1 MNRTGTTQKRIEQVD
16 GRTVLFLTVCSCLVS
31 FLTTDL
37 IGHAVFTF
45 WLLLILCYF
54 GLYKQ
59 GIGCYTVYLVTVVG
73 LYLETKYSISF
84 PSPLLLSMIYKLLL
98 PAMPAYLLFRIPSGK
113 LTASLRKLPIP
124 AKAMLVL
131 VVMLRFAPTII
142 LEFGE
147 VREAMKIRG
156 FLRSV
161 PTVLRHPLNTLE
173 YAIVPMVFRSL
184 KIADEL
190 SASAIVRGIESPYKS
205 KVTMSAASHR
215 WTRSS
220 CWSALQL
227 ESYAA
232 FCCKGVS
239 QWEKKSQFGI
249 LHFLI
254 VVGAIRSVMLHW
266 TFALG
271 K

>member
-124 AKAMLVL
+124 AKAMLV
-131 VVMLRFAPTII
+131 I

-190 SASAIVRGIESPYKS
+190 SASAIVRGIESPYKKQS
-205 KVTMSAASHR
+205 YYVSRISPLDAFLMLVSTAAGIV
-215 WTRSS
+215 
-220 CWSALQL
+220 
-227 ESYAA
+227 
-232 FCCKGVS
+232 CCV
-239 QWEKKSQFGI
+239 
-249 LHFLI
+249 LL
-254 VVGAIRSVMLHW
+254 
-266 TFALG
+266 
-271 K
+271 

>member
-1 MNRTGTTQKRIEQVD
+1 MVSAYCGSTSKKPVLWDEQNRYDTKANRAGRWAD
-16 GRTVLFLTVCSCLVS
+16 G
-31 FLTTDL
+31 L
-37 IGHAVFTF
+37 IFDR
-45 WLLLILCYF
+45 
-54 GLYKQ
+54 
-59 GIGCYTVYLVTVVG
+59 
-73 LYLETKYSISF
+73 
-84 PSPLLLSMIYKLLL
+84 LLL

-190 SASAIVRGIESPYKS
+190 SASAIVRGIESPYKKQS
-205 KVTMSAASHR
+205 YYVSRISPLDAFLMLVSTAAGIV
-215 WTRSS
+215 
-220 CWSALQL
+220 
-227 ESYAA
+227 
-232 FCCKGVS
+232 CCV
-239 QWEKKSQFGI
+239 
-249 LHFLI
+249 LL
-254 VVGAIRSVMLHW
+254 
-266 TFALG
+266 
-271 K
+271 

>member
-59 GIGCYTVYLVTVVG
+59 GIGCYVVPVLFIPQYRLFG
-73 LYLETKYSISF
+73 SAS
-84 PSPLLLSMIYKLLL
+84 
-98 PAMPAYLLFRIPSGK
+98 YLLFRIPSGK

-190 SASAIVRGIESPYKS
+190 SASAIVRGIESPYKKQS
-205 KVTMSAASHR
+205 YYVSRISPLDAFLMLVSTAAGIV
-215 WTRSS
+215 
-220 CWSALQL
+220 
-227 ESYAA
+227 
-232 FCCKGVS
+232 CCV
-239 QWEKKSQFGI
+239 
-249 LHFLI
+249 LL
-254 VVGAIRSVMLHW
+254 
-266 TFALG
+266 
-271 K
+271 

>member
-147 VREAMKIRG
+147 SEAFFGRY
-156 FLRSV
+156 LRSCG
-161 PTVLRHPLNTLE
+161 TH
-173 YAIVPMVFRSL
+173 
-184 KIADEL
+184 
-190 SASAIVRGIESPYKS
+190 
-205 KVTMSAASHR
+205 
-215 WTRSS
+215 
-220 CWSALQL
+220 
-227 ESYAA
+227 
-232 FCCKGVS
+232 
-239 QWEKKSQFGI
+239 
-249 LHFLI
+249 
-254 VVGAIRSVMLHW
+254 
-266 TFALG
+266 
-271 K
+271 

>member
-190 SASAIVRGIESPYKS
+190 SASAIVRGIESPYK
-205 KVTMSAASHR
+205 K
-215 WTRSS
+215 
-220 CWSALQL
+220 Q
-227 ESYAA
+227 SY
-232 FCCKGVS
+232 
-239 QWEKKSQFGI
+239 
-249 LHFLI
+249 
-254 VVGAIRSVMLHW
+254 
-266 TFALG
+266 
-271 K
+271 

>member
-124 AKAMLVL
+124 AKAGPGRHATLCSDDHPGVRRSSGGYENPRL
-131 VVMLRFAPTII
+131 SSVGTYGPAAPI
-142 LEFGE
+142 
-147 VREAMKIRG
+147 
-156 FLRSV
+156 
-161 PTVLRHPLNTLE
+161 E
-173 YAIVPMVFRSL
+173 YAGICNRAYGIP
-184 KIADEL
+184 L
-190 SASAIVRGIESPYKS
+190 SKNCG
-205 KVTMSAASHR
+205 
-215 WTRSS
+215 
-220 CWSALQL
+220 
-227 ESYAA
+227 
-232 FCCKGVS
+232 
-239 QWEKKSQFGI
+239 
-249 LHFLI
+249 
-254 VVGAIRSVMLHW
+254 
-266 TFALG
+266 
-271 K
+271 

>member
-124 AKAMLVL
+124 AKAM
-131 VVMLRFAPTII
+131 
-142 LEFGE
+142 
-147 VREAMKIRG
+147 
-156 FLRSV
+156 
-161 PTVLRHPLNTLE
+161 E

-190 SASAIVRGIESPYKS
+190 SASAIVRGIESPYKKQS
-205 KVTMSAASHR
+205 YYVSRISPLDAFLMLVSTAAGIV
-215 WTRSS
+215 
-220 CWSALQL
+220 
-227 ESYAA
+227 
-232 FCCKGVS
+232 CCV
-239 QWEKKSQFGI
+239 
-249 LHFLI
+249 LL
-254 VVGAIRSVMLHW
+254 
-266 TFALG
+266 
-271 K
+271 

>member
-54 GLYKQ
+54 GLYKHV
-59 GIGCYTVYLVTVVG
+59 IGCYTVYLVTVVG

-190 SASAIVRGIESPYKS
+190 SASAIVRGIESPYKKQS
-205 KVTMSAASHR
+205 YYVSRISPLDAFLMLVSTAAGIV
-215 WTRSS
+215 
-220 CWSALQL
+220 
-227 ESYAA
+227 
-232 FCCKGVS
+232 CCV
-239 QWEKKSQFGI
+239 
-249 LHFLI
+249 LL
-254 VVGAIRSVMLHW
+254 
-266 TFALG
+266 
-271 K
+271 

>member
-16 GRTVLFLTVCSCLVS
+16 GRTDLFLTVCSCLVS

-190 SASAIVRGIESPYKS
+190 SASAIVRGIESPYKKQS
-205 KVTMSAASHR
+205 YYVSRISPLDAFLMLVSTAAGIV
-215 WTRSS
+215 
-220 CWSALQL
+220 
-227 ESYAA
+227 
-232 FCCKGVS
+232 CCV
-239 QWEKKSQFGI
+239 
-249 LHFLI
+249 LL
-254 VVGAIRSVMLHW
+254 
-266 TFALG
+266 
-271 K
+271 

>member
-37 IGHAVFTF
+37 IGHAVFTL
-45 WLLLILCYF
+45 WLLLILCY
-54 GLYKQ
+54 
-59 GIGCYTVYLVTVVG
+59 VG

-190 SASAIVRGIESPYKS
+190 SASAIVRGIESPYKKQS
-205 KVTMSAASHR
+205 YYVSRISPLDAFLMLVSTAAGIV
-215 WTRSS
+215 
-220 CWSALQL
+220 
-227 ESYAA
+227 
-232 FCCKGVS
+232 CCV
-239 QWEKKSQFGI
+239 
-249 LHFLI
+249 LL
-254 VVGAIRSVMLHW
+254 
-266 TFALG
+266 
-271 K
+271 

>member
-1 MNRTGTTQKRIEQVD
+1 
-16 GRTVLFLTVCSCLVS
+16 
-31 FLTTDL
+31 
-37 IGHAVFTF
+37 
-45 WLLLILCYF
+45 
-54 GLYKQ
+54 
-59 GIGCYTVYLVTVVG
+59 
-73 LYLETKYSISF
+73 
-84 PSPLLLSMIYKLLL
+84 MIYKLLL

-190 SASAIVRGIESPYKS
+190 SASAIVRGIESPYK
-205 KVTMSAASHR
+205 K
-215 WTRSS
+215 
-220 CWSALQL
+220 Q
-227 ESYAA
+227 SYYVSRISPLDA
-232 FCCKGVS
+232 FLMLVSTEAGIVCCV
-239 QWEKKSQFGI
+239 
-249 LHFLI
+249 LL
-254 VVGAIRSVMLHW
+254 
-266 TFALG
+266 
-271 K
+271 

>member
-113 LTASLRKLPIP
+113 LTASLRGADLSG
-124 AKAMLVL
+124 AS
-131 VVMLRFAPTII
+131 LRDAC
-142 LEFGE
+142 LEGAWLDG
-147 VREAMKIRG
+147 VTG
-156 FLRSV
+156 
-161 PTVLRHPLNTLE
+161 
-173 YAIVPMVFRSL
+173 
-184 KIADEL
+184 L
-190 SASAIVRGIESPYKS
+190 SDK
-205 KVTMSAASHR
+205 
-215 WTRSS
+215 
-220 CWSALQL
+220 
-227 ESYAA
+227 
-232 FCCKGVS
+232 
-239 QWEKKSQFGI
+239 
-249 LHFLI
+249 
-254 VVGAIRSVMLHW
+254 
-266 TFALG
+266 
-271 K
+271 